1 MIFHTKGRVGD
12 EVQYLNCE
20 RLYKFIAMSG
30 ESTSRSLILIQ
41 GLIKSFK
48 SI

>member
-12 EVQYLNCE
+12 EVQYLNFE

-30 ESTSRSLILIQ
+30 ENNPEKYIHLEV
-41 GLIKSFK
+41 
-48 SI
+48 